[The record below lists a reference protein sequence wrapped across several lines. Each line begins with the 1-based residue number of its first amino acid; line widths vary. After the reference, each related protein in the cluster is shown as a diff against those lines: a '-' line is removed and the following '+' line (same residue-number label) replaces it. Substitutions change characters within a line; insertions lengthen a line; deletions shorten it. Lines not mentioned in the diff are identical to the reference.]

1 MRGSHNKDVLTF
13 GRGSR
18 EVHVGLHRRWMV
30 MIICTLQNTWWVVGN
45 EIGLVASVGWTTSVC
60 ARRLITGGNQ
70 KWLGNFT
77 ICHLIHNPITI
88 YHSAFQI
95 LPPKTE
101 NFFHSMPLP
110 TYPSHQSIRSCLAGW
125 MTGLTRV
132 VWNEEIH
139 SFDGKIWKMFELSGK
154 SCEGRWWQIVKFIW
168 EALAA
173 ISVVTGN
180 FLLE

>member
-1 MRGSHNKDVLTF
+1 MYWLLAGEAGRYMWVFIVDEWWWLFALCRTLGGSSAMRS
-13 GRGSR
+13 
-18 EVHVGLHRRWMV
+18 
-30 MIICTLQNTWWVVGN
+30 
-45 EIGLVASVGWTTSVC
+45 ASVGWTTSVC

-88 YHSAFQI
+88 YHSIRKHFRFYHPKLKISFI
-95 LPPKTE
+95 LCHSRLTPPISP
-101 NFFHSMPLP
+101 FVRVLP
-110 TYPSHQSIRSCLAGW
+110 DGW
-125 MTGLTRV
+125 LDWREWYGTKKFTV
-132 VWNEEIH
+132 
-139 SFDGKIWKMFELSGK
+139 SMFELSGK

>member
-88 YHSAFQI
+88 YHSIRKHFRFYHPKLKISFI
-95 LPPKTE
+95 LCHSRLTPPISP
-101 NFFHSMPLP
+101 FVRVLP
-110 TYPSHQSIRSCLAGW
+110 
-125 MTGLTRV
+125 
-132 VWNEEIH
+132 
-139 SFDGKIWKMFELSGK
+139 DG
-154 SCEGRWWQIVKFIW
+154 
-168 EALAA
+168 
-173 ISVVTGN
+173 
-180 FLLE
+180 